1 MKRVAEPIGSEMNA
15 FDVISLTTEVPRQN
29 RVTPEG
35 ELITVSDRGMFLGN
49 RGVLHD
55 RSG

>member
-15 FDVISLTTEVPRQN
+15 FDVISLTTEAPRQN

-35 ELITVSDRGMFLGN
+35 EPGANHYGYDAY
-49 RGVLHD
+49 
-55 RSG
+55 SGLKAKK